1 MKLLNL
7 YKWLVGS
14 MTDFINQFKN
24 NQALYQQARAWWGQ
38 LESYSFIIVLIAAFL
53 GIFLAAC
60 YYKPYNERPGRHY
73 KPKYWLIF
81 MAITLFF
88 TGLITFLFEYIAV
101 EPRLQ
106 GSLGVELKIAFGNAM
121 YATLLYFVTSVIWC
135 NWLPTNAYRLLK
147 F

>member
-1 MKLLNL
+1 MKLLYL
-7 YKWLVGS
+7 YKWIAGS
-14 MTDFINQFKN
+14 MTDFTNQFKDN
-24 NQALYQQARAWWGQ
+24 ETLYQQARAWWGH
-38 LESYSFIIVLIAAFL
+38 LESISIFIVLISVL
-53 GIFLAAC
+53 GILFAYF
-60 YYKPYNERPGRHY
+60 YYSPFNEMPKRHY
-73 KPKYWLIF
+73 KPRYWFIF
-81 MAITLFF
+81 MAITLIF

-106 GSLGVELKIAFGNAM
+106 GSLGIEIKIAIGNAV

>member
-1 MKLLNL
+1 MKLLYL
-7 YKWLVGS
+7 YKWIAGS
-14 MTDFINQFKN
+14 MTDFTNQFKDN
-24 NQALYQQARAWWGQ
+24 ETLYQQARTWWGH
-38 LESYSFIIVLIAAFL
+38 LESISIFILLMSVL
-53 GIFLAAC
+53 GICFAC
-60 YYKPYNERPGRHY
+60 FYYRPYNEMPKRHY

-106 GSLGVELKIAFGNAM
+106 GSLGVELKIAIGNAM

>member
-1 MKLLNL
+1 MKLLYL
-7 YKWLVGS
+7 YKWIAGS
-14 MTDFINQFKN
+14 MTDFTNQFKDN
-24 NQALYQQARAWWGQ
+24 EILYQQARAWWGH
-38 LESYSFIIVLIAAFL
+38 LESISIFILLISVL
-53 GIFLAAC
+53 GIFFAYF
-60 YYKPYNERPGRHY
+60 YYRPYNEMPKRHY

-106 GSLGVELKIAFGNAM
+106 GSLGVELKIAIGNAM